1 MSYKNSEVVSQWYGS
16 NNYQPKTSSDFRLK
30 KEIISL
36 TDIKQIYLAFKPKS
50 YKFKDTKYENNEK
63 IHTGLI
69 AQQVINTLTDN
80 GVDWKDTDLVEEY
93 KCRDYM
99 DEGQY
104 TGKTA
109 YRINYENLH
118 AYHIAFSQEMYKEIQ
133 ELKDENKKKD
143 EKILELEKRLKKLES
158 VISTIA

>member
-1 MSYKNSEVVSQWYGS
+1 M
-16 NNYQPKTSSDFRLK
+16 RLK

-36 TDIKQIYLAFKPKS
+36 TDIRQIYLAFKPKS

-133 ELKDENKKKD
+133 ILKEENNKKD
-143 EKILELEKRLKKLES
+143 EEISKLKERLDKLES
-158 VISTIA
+158 IILKNTK

>member
-1 MSYKNSEVVSQWYGS
+1 
-16 NNYQPKTSSDFRLK
+16 
-30 KEIISL
+30 
-36 TDIKQIYLAFKPKS
+36 
-50 YKFKDTKYENNEK
+50 
-63 IHTGLI
+63 
-69 AQQVINTLTDN
+69 
-80 GVDWKDTDLVEEY
+80 
-93 KCRDYM
+93 M